1 MPYRMKRRELLSG
14 GVAAG
19 VGGLAGCLEEDPGSE
34 TGDVESEVETRPT
47 DRTIR
52 LGVMH
57 PLTGDL
63 GSVGEPIKDGAL
75 LPIEQVA
82 DEIDPELEY
91 EVVDTETSP
100 SVGVQAA
107 SRLVD
112 AGYPMVNG
120 ASASDVTLQVAQ
132 QVLVPHRTVCC
143 SPASTTPTIS
153 TVNDAGLLFRTAVS
167 DSLQAVV
174 LAERAA
180 TERNAQR
187 AATLY
192 VNNDY
197 GWQLSRAFARA
208 FRGNHDGTVTEQVS
222 FDEGG
227 ADDEE
232 VIEAVTADDPDL
244 VVVIG
249 YPETSAGLFDG
260 LIDHDPGIYI
270 LATDGLR
277 DGSLHEMTE
286 NTINH
291 IRGTAPLVGG
301 PGEDVFA
308 ELYEEQYDAEPGVF
322 TAHAYDATAV
332 MLLANAFAGENDGAA
347 VGNAMR
353 IVTEGPGELVGPET
367 LAEGIDLAAR
377 GEHVE
382 YQGASSPLGF
392 DENGDVTDA
401 TFEYWRFDDT
411 AGSGITEID
420 RVST

>member
-1 MPYRMKRRELLSG
+1 MPYRKTRRGLISS

-19 VGGLAGCLEEDPGSE
+19 VGGLAGCLEGVPGSE
-34 TGDVESEVETRPT
+34 TGEVESEVDTRPT

-57 PLTGDL
+57 PLSGDL

-75 LPIEQVA
+75 LPVEQIR
-82 DEIDPELEY
+82 DEIDPEIEY
-91 EVVDTETSP
+91 EVVDTETS
-100 SVGVQAA
+100 SSTGVQGA

-132 QVLVPHRTVCC
+132 QVLIPHRTVCC

-153 TVNDAGLLFRTAVS
+153 TVNDAGLLFRTALS
-167 DSLQAVV
+167 DSLQAIV

-180 TERNAQR
+180 TERNAR
-187 AATLY
+187 NAATLY

-222 FDEGG
+222 FDEGED
-227 ADDEE
+227 AYHDELE
-232 VIEAVTADDPDL
+232 SVAAADPDL

-249 YPETSAGLFDG
+249 YPETSARLFDG
-260 LIDHDPGIYI
+260 LIDHDPGISI

-291 IRGTAPLVGG
+291 IRGTAPLVAG

-308 ELYEEQYDAEPGVF
+308 ELYEERYGVDPGVF

-347 VGNAMR
+347 IGNAMR
-353 IVTEGPGELVGPET
+353 IVTEGPGEVVGPET

-377 GEHVE
+377 GEQVE
-382 YQGASSPLGF
+382 YRGASSPLGF

-411 AGSGITEID
+411 AGSGVTEVD